1 MSEGASFW
9 DLAEQDPRGEDRGPL
24 YTDCGRYDLGEL
36 GVDQFSY
43 GERISGGGVRLSGE
57 LG

>member
-1 MSEGASFW
+1 MSEGASFL
-9 DLAEQDPRGEDRGPL
+9 DLAEQDPRGEDRGLL
-24 YTDCGRYDLGEL
+24 YTDCGLYDLGEL

-43 GERISGGGVRLSGE
+43 GVRIWEEGFRLSGE